1 MRKRNRDPAHLISKE
16 EIMNTYAEKK
26 KSPMLTK
33 KQQSP
38 QKSSDEMLRSGL
50 SSLHSRPAALSEELG
65 NKIRERCGINPA
77 SVKVYRDDGLSGLG
91 QKAYAKG
98 AEIHLSGGVS
108 TSGEEGQR
116 VVLHEAA
123 HIAQQGSRSVAG
135 AVNDDPALEQQADRV
150 AAGEVMQGSFSVPVN
165 SENAPVQGWAPWDK
179 AKKKFAEKKERDAK
193 RTAAFA
199 EGTSL
204 GNKHLDRL
212 VAAND
217 WVRDKMDDFRDFRSG
232 VKEKIADKYHG
243 SKFESGVNKTKGWF
257 KGVGSGIAGMA
268 KSAGNWVKDKATDA
282 GTAIKG
288 SKLGQWVSRKK
299 EERAK
304 KKAEEALKPKE
315 PGKFS
320 KFMTGAKNW
329 VSDKAKSA
337 GGWISDKA
345 KAAGSAIKGSK
356 LGQWVSRKKE
366 ERAKK
371 KAAEAQKEPGW
382 FKKTAAAAGEKI
394 KSGAGWVK
402 DKAVKGGT
410 WVKNKAVKAGKWLS
424 KKKDDISDWIEE
436 KKQAYADHDDQRY
449 LKRLVRKG
457 GASALN
463 AIALADQDL
472 KHGEYSGNVKHRAEA
487 LRDYDEEKRQFMTDE
502 ESKAAKAA
510 KKAEPLSAGKV
521 LDVVGDNVD
530 VVGSVM
536 SAHDARKRGNS
547 QQAALDS
554 MDAINSGM
562 GYVTKGLSSLD
573 LPGLSAVG
581 DVAEMGTTIGKLGIH
596 SYQKHKLNG
605 VDEAG
610 QTAGVD
616 EADQKYMRIA
626 HSGYGNTLDQEIRSG
641 VGDVAKYGISALG
654 SGLSAVTGGV
664 SSTVAKGLNKA
675 VDLGVSHMNSSAR
688 EKTDSEIGY
697 EDIFGSV
704 DAAKKFK
711 SKHSIDKNT
720 MEILMRRN
728 TGSRSMSDLADRS
741 RYEAARVN
749 HQYLAREGDNGAK
762 KMMAAFGEKNFEQT
776 PLSMID
782 EKIGQSHS
790 LKELNKRR
798 RLAY

>member
-1 MRKRNRDPAHLISKE
+1 
-16 EIMNTYAEKK
+16 MNTYVEKK

-116 VVLHEAA
+116 VILHEAA
-123 HIAQQGSRSVAG
+123 HVAQQGSRSVAG

-337 GGWISDKA
+337 GT
-345 KAAGSAIKGSK
+345 AIKESK

-521 LDVVGDNVD
+521 LDAVGDNVD

-749 HQYLAREGDNGAK
+749 HQYLAKEGDNGAK

>member
-1 MRKRNRDPAHLISKE
+1 
-16 EIMNTYAEKK
+16 MNTYAEKK

-135 AVNDDPALEQQADRV
+135 AVNDNPALEQQADRV

-257 KGVGSGIAGMA
+257 KGVGSGIAGIA

-521 LDVVGDNVD
+521 LDAVGDNVD

-626 HSGYGNTLDQEIRSG
+626 HSGYGNTLDQDIRSG

-790 LKELNKRR
+790 LKELNRRR

>member
-1 MRKRNRDPAHLISKE
+1 
-16 EIMNTYAEKK
+16 MNTYAEKK

-108 TSGEEGQR
+108 TSGEDGQR
-116 VVLHEAA
+116 VILHEAA

-337 GGWISDKA
+337 G
-345 KAAGSAIKGSK
+345 SAIKESK

-410 WVKNKAVKAGKWLS
+410 WVKNKAVKAGKWIS

-521 LDVVGDNVD
+521 LDAVGDNVD

-626 HSGYGNTLDQEIRSG
+626 HSGYGNTLDQDIRSG

-688 EKTDSEIGY
+688 EKTDSDIGY

>member
-1 MRKRNRDPAHLISKE
+1 
-16 EIMNTYAEKK
+16 MNTYAEKK

-108 TSGEEGQR
+108 TSGEDGQR
-116 VVLHEAA
+116 VILHEAA

-135 AVNDDPALEQQADRV
+135 AVNDDPALEQQAARV

-282 GTAIKG
+282 GT
-288 SKLGQWVSRKK
+288 
-299 EERAK
+299 
-304 KKAEEALKPKE
+304 
-315 PGKFS
+315 
-320 KFMTGAKNW
+320 
-329 VSDKAKSA
+329 
-337 GGWISDKA
+337 
-345 KAAGSAIKGSK
+345 AIKGSK

-521 LDVVGDNVD
+521 LDAVGDNVD

-626 HSGYGNTLDQEIRSG
+626 HSGYGNTLDQDIRSG

-790 LKELNKRR
+790 LKELNRRR

>member
-1 MRKRNRDPAHLISKE
+1 
-16 EIMNTYAEKK
+16 MNTYAEKK

-108 TSGEEGQR
+108 TSGEDGQR
-116 VVLHEAA
+116 VILHEAA

-337 GGWISDKA
+337 G
-345 KAAGSAIKGSK
+345 SAIKESK

-457 GASALN
+457 GASVLN
-463 AIALADQDL
+463 SIALADQDL
-472 KHGEYSGNVKHRAEA
+472 KHGEHSGNVKHRAEA

-521 LDVVGDNVD
+521 LDAVGDNVD

-704 DAAKKFK
+704 EAAKKFK

-790 LKELNKRR
+790 LKELNRRR

>member
-1 MRKRNRDPAHLISKE
+1 
-16 EIMNTYAEKK
+16 MNTYAEKK

-116 VVLHEAA
+116 VVLHEAT

-337 GGWISDKA
+337 GT
-345 KAAGSAIKGSK
+345 AIKESK

-487 LRDYDEEKRQFMTDE
+487 LQDYDEEKRQFMTDE

-521 LDVVGDNVD
+521 LDAVGDNVD

-688 EKTDSEIGY
+688 EKTDSDIGY

-790 LKELNKRR
+790 LKELNRRR

>member
-1 MRKRNRDPAHLISKE
+1 
-16 EIMNTYAEKK
+16 MNTYAEKK

-108 TSGEEGQR
+108 TSGEDGQR
-116 VVLHEAA
+116 VILHEAA

-410 WVKNKAVKAGKWLS
+410 WVKNKAVKAGKWIS

-521 LDVVGDNVD
+521 LDAVGDNVD

-605 VDEAG
+605 VDDTG

-688 EKTDSEIGY
+688 EKTDSDIGY

>member
-1 MRKRNRDPAHLISKE
+1 
-16 EIMNTYAEKK
+16 MNTYAEKK

-704 DAAKKFK
+704 EAAKKFK

-749 HQYLAREGDNGAK
+749 HQYLAKEGDNGAK

>member
-1 MRKRNRDPAHLISKE
+1 
-16 EIMNTYAEKK
+16 MNTYAEKK

-337 GGWISDKA
+337 GT
-345 KAAGSAIKGSK
+345 AIKESK

-410 WVKNKAVKAGKWLS
+410 WVKNKAVKAGKWIS

-521 LDVVGDNVD
+521 LDAVGDNVD

-704 DAAKKFK
+704 EAAKKFK

-790 LKELNKRR
+790 LKELNRRR

>member
-1 MRKRNRDPAHLISKE
+1 
-16 EIMNTYAEKK
+16 MNTYAEKK

-116 VVLHEAA
+116 VILHEAA

-135 AVNDDPALEQQADRV
+135 AVNDNPALEQQADRV

-521 LDVVGDNVD
+521 LDAVGDNVD

-697 EDIFGSV
+697 IDTFGSV

-711 SKHSIDKNT
+711 SKHGIDKNT
-720 MEILMRRN
+720 MEILMKRN

>member
-1 MRKRNRDPAHLISKE
+1 
-16 EIMNTYAEKK
+16 MNTYAEKK

-108 TSGEEGQR
+108 TSGEDGQR
-116 VVLHEAA
+116 VILHEAA

-150 AAGEVMQGSFSVPVN
+150 AAGEVMQGSFSVPMN

-337 GGWISDKA
+337 G
-345 KAAGSAIKGSK
+345 SAIKESK

-521 LDVVGDNVD
+521 LDAVGDNVD

-749 HQYLAREGDNGAK
+749 HQYLAKEGDNGAK

-790 LKELNKRR
+790 LKELNRRR

>member
-1 MRKRNRDPAHLISKE
+1 
-16 EIMNTYAEKK
+16 MNTYAEKK

-108 TSGEEGQR
+108 TSGEDGQR

-337 GGWISDKA
+337 GT
-345 KAAGSAIKGSK
+345 AIKESK

-410 WVKNKAVKAGKWLS
+410 WVKNKAVKAGKWIS

-457 GASALN
+457 GASVLN
-463 AIALADQDL
+463 SIALADQDL

-521 LDVVGDNVD
+521 LDAVGDNVD

-749 HQYLAREGDNGAK
+749 HQYLAKEGDNGAK

-790 LKELNKRR
+790 LKELNRRR

>member
-1 MRKRNRDPAHLISKE
+1 
-16 EIMNTYAEKK
+16 MNTYAEKK

-521 LDVVGDNVD
+521 LDAVGDNVD

-749 HQYLAREGDNGAK
+749 HQYLAKEGDNGAK

>member
-1 MRKRNRDPAHLISKE
+1 
-16 EIMNTYAEKK
+16 MNTYAEKK

-108 TSGEEGQR
+108 TSGADGQR
-116 VVLHEAA
+116 VILHEAA

-135 AVNDDPALEQQADRV
+135 AVNDAPALEQQADRV

-337 GGWISDKA
+337 GT
-345 KAAGSAIKGSK
+345 AIKESK

-521 LDVVGDNVD
+521 LDAVGDNVD

-626 HSGYGNTLDQEIRSG
+626 HSGYGNTLDQDIRSG

-790 LKELNKRR
+790 LKELNRRR

>member
-1 MRKRNRDPAHLISKE
+1 
-16 EIMNTYAEKK
+16 MNTYVEKK

-108 TSGEEGQR
+108 TSGEDGQR
-116 VVLHEAA
+116 VILHEAA

-150 AAGEVMQGSFSVPVN
+150 AAGEVMQGSFSVPMN

-337 GGWISDKA
+337 GT
-345 KAAGSAIKGSK
+345 AIKESK

-521 LDVVGDNVD
+521 LDAVGDNVD

-626 HSGYGNTLDQEIRSG
+626 HSGYGNTLDQDIRSG

-790 LKELNKRR
+790 LKELNRRR

>member
-1 MRKRNRDPAHLISKE
+1 
-16 EIMNTYAEKK
+16 MNTYAEKK

-77 SVKVYRDDGLSGLG
+77 YVKVYRDDGLSGLG

-108 TSGEEGQR
+108 TSGEDGQR
-116 VVLHEAA
+116 VILHEAA

-521 LDVVGDNVD
+521 LDAVGDNVD

-626 HSGYGNTLDQEIRSG
+626 HSGYGNTLDQDIRSG

-790 LKELNKRR
+790 LKELNRRR

>member
-1 MRKRNRDPAHLISKE
+1 
-16 EIMNTYAEKK
+16 MNTYAEKK

-108 TSGEEGQR
+108 TSGEDGQR
-116 VVLHEAA
+116 VILHEAA

-315 PGKFS
+315 LGKFS

-521 LDVVGDNVD
+521 LDAVGDNVD

-749 HQYLAREGDNGAK
+749 HQYLAKEGDNGAK

-790 LKELNKRR
+790 LKELNRRR

>member
-1 MRKRNRDPAHLISKE
+1 
-16 EIMNTYAEKK
+16 MNTYAEKK

-288 SKLGQWVSRKK
+288 SKLGPWVSRKK

-337 GGWISDKA
+337 GT
-345 KAAGSAIKGSK
+345 AIKESK

-521 LDVVGDNVD
+521 LDAVGDNVD

-749 HQYLAREGDNGAK
+749 HQYLAKEGDNGAK

-790 LKELNKRR
+790 LKELNRRR

>member
-1 MRKRNRDPAHLISKE
+1 
-16 EIMNTYAEKK
+16 MNTYAEKK

-108 TSGEEGQR
+108 TSGEDGQR
-116 VVLHEAA
+116 VILHEAA

-150 AAGEVMQGSFSVPVN
+150 AAGEVMQGSFSVPMN

-282 GTAIKG
+282 GT
-288 SKLGQWVSRKK
+288 
-299 EERAK
+299 
-304 KKAEEALKPKE
+304 
-315 PGKFS
+315 
-320 KFMTGAKNW
+320 
-329 VSDKAKSA
+329 
-337 GGWISDKA
+337 
-345 KAAGSAIKGSK
+345 AIKGSK

-521 LDVVGDNVD
+521 LDAVGDNVD

-605 VDEAG
+605 VDDTG

-688 EKTDSEIGY
+688 EKTDSDIGY

>member
-1 MRKRNRDPAHLISKE
+1 
-16 EIMNTYAEKK
+16 MNTYAEKK

-116 VVLHEAA
+116 VILHEAA

-410 WVKNKAVKAGKWLS
+410 WVKNKAVKAGKWIS

-457 GASALN
+457 GASVLN
-463 AIALADQDL
+463 SIALADQDL

-521 LDVVGDNVD
+521 LDAVGDNVD

-626 HSGYGNTLDQEIRSG
+626 HSGYGNTLDQDIRSG

-790 LKELNKRR
+790 LKELNRRR

>member
-1 MRKRNRDPAHLISKE
+1 
-16 EIMNTYAEKK
+16 MNTYAEKK

-108 TSGEEGQR
+108 TSGEDGQR
-116 VVLHEAA
+116 VILHEAA

-337 GGWISDKA
+337 GT
-345 KAAGSAIKGSK
+345 AIKGSK

-521 LDVVGDNVD
+521 LDAVGDNVD

-749 HQYLAREGDNGAK
+749 HQYLAKEGDNGAK

-790 LKELNKRR
+790 LKELNRRR

>member
-1 MRKRNRDPAHLISKE
+1 
-16 EIMNTYAEKK
+16 MNTYVEKK

-33 KQQSP
+33 KQSP

-116 VVLHEAA
+116 VILHEAA

-150 AAGEVMQGSFSVPVN
+150 AAGEVMQGSFSVPMN

-337 GGWISDKA
+337 GT
-345 KAAGSAIKGSK
+345 AIKESK

-521 LDVVGDNVD
+521 LDAVGDNVD

-562 GYVTKGLSSLD
+562 GYVTKELSSLD

-749 HQYLAREGDNGAK
+749 HQYLAKEGDNGAK

-790 LKELNKRR
+790 LKELNRRR

>member
-1 MRKRNRDPAHLISKE
+1 
-16 EIMNTYAEKK
+16 MNTYAEKK

-108 TSGEEGQR
+108 TSGEDGQR
-116 VVLHEAA
+116 VILHEAA

-337 GGWISDKA
+337 GT
-345 KAAGSAIKGSK
+345 AIKESK

-521 LDVVGDNVD
+521 LDAVGDNVD

-664 SSTVAKGLNKA
+664 SSTVAAGLNKA

-688 EKTDSEIGY
+688 EKTDSDIGY

-749 HQYLAREGDNGAK
+749 HQYLAKEGDNGAK

-790 LKELNKRR
+790 LKELNRRR

>member
-1 MRKRNRDPAHLISKE
+1 
-16 EIMNTYAEKK
+16 MNTYAEKK

-116 VVLHEAA
+116 VILHEAA

-150 AAGEVMQGSFSVPVN
+150 AAGEVMQGSFSVPMN

-337 GGWISDKA
+337 GT
-345 KAAGSAIKGSK
+345 AIKESK

-410 WVKNKAVKAGKWLS
+410 WVKNKAVKAGKWIS

-457 GASALN
+457 GASVLN
-463 AIALADQDL
+463 SIALADQDL

-521 LDVVGDNVD
+521 LDAVGDNVD

-626 HSGYGNTLDQEIRSG
+626 HSGYGNTLDQDIRSG

-790 LKELNKRR
+790 LKELNRRR

>member
-1 MRKRNRDPAHLISKE
+1 
-16 EIMNTYAEKK
+16 MNTYAEKK

-108 TSGEEGQR
+108 TSGEDGQR
-116 VVLHEAA
+116 VILHEAA

-521 LDVVGDNVD
+521 LDAVGDNVD

-688 EKTDSEIGY
+688 EKTDSDIGY

-790 LKELNKRR
+790 LKELNRRR

>member
-1 MRKRNRDPAHLISKE
+1 
-16 EIMNTYAEKK
+16 MNTYAEKK

-108 TSGEEGQR
+108 TSGEDGQR
-116 VVLHEAA
+116 VILHEAA

-304 KKAEEALKPKE
+304 KKA
-315 PGKFS
+315 
-320 KFMTGAKNW
+320 
-329 VSDKAKSA
+329 
-337 GGWISDKA
+337 
-345 KAAGSAIKGSK
+345 
-356 LGQWVSRKKE
+356 
-366 ERAKK
+366 
-371 KAAEAQKEPGW
+371 AEAQKEPGW

-521 LDVVGDNVD
+521 LDAVGDNVD

>member
-108 TSGEEGQR
+108 TSGEDGQR
-116 VVLHEAA
+116 VILHEAA

-135 AVNDDPALEQQADRV
+135 AVNDAPALEQQADRV

-337 GGWISDKA
+337 GT
-345 KAAGSAIKGSK
+345 AIKESK

-410 WVKNKAVKAGKWLS
+410 WVKNKAVKAGKWIS

-521 LDVVGDNVD
+521 LDAVGDNVD

-790 LKELNKRR
+790 LKELNRRR

>member
-1 MRKRNRDPAHLISKE
+1 
-16 EIMNTYAEKK
+16 MNTYAEKK

-108 TSGEEGQR
+108 TSGEDGQR
-116 VVLHEAA
+116 VILHEAA

-337 GGWISDKA
+337 GT
-345 KAAGSAIKGSK
+345 AIKESK

-521 LDVVGDNVD
+521 LDAVGDNVD

-605 VDEAG
+605 VDE
-610 QTAGVD
+610 
-616 EADQKYMRIA
+616 KYMRIA
-626 HSGYGNTLDQEIRSG
+626 HSGYGNTLDQDIRSG

-790 LKELNKRR
+790 LKELNRRR

>member
-1 MRKRNRDPAHLISKE
+1 
-16 EIMNTYAEKK
+16 MNTYAEKK

-38 QKSSDEMLRSGL
+38 QKSSDEMLRSEL

-116 VVLHEAA
+116 VILHEAA

-337 GGWISDKA
+337 GT
-345 KAAGSAIKGSK
+345 AIKESK

-521 LDVVGDNVD
+521 LDAVGDNVD

-688 EKTDSEIGY
+688 EKTDSDIGY

>member
-1 MRKRNRDPAHLISKE
+1 
-16 EIMNTYAEKK
+16 MNTYAEKK

-108 TSGEEGQR
+108 TSGEDGQR
-116 VVLHEAA
+116 VILHEAA

-135 AVNDDPALEQQADRV
+135 AVNDAPALEQQADRV

-337 GGWISDKA
+337 GT
-345 KAAGSAIKGSK
+345 AIKESK

-410 WVKNKAVKAGKWLS
+410 WVKNKAVKAGKWIS

-457 GASALN
+457 GASVLN
-463 AIALADQDL
+463 SIALADQDL

-521 LDVVGDNVD
+521 LDAVGDNVD

>member
-1 MRKRNRDPAHLISKE
+1 
-16 EIMNTYAEKK
+16 MNTYAEKK

-38 QKSSDEMLRSGL
+38 QKSSDEMLRSEL

-116 VVLHEAA
+116 VILHEAA

-282 GTAIKG
+282 GTAIK
-288 SKLGQWVSRKK
+288 
-299 EERAK
+299 E
-304 KKAEEALKPKE
+304 
-315 PGKFS
+315 
-320 KFMTGAKNW
+320 
-329 VSDKAKSA
+329 
-337 GGWISDKA
+337 
-345 KAAGSAIKGSK
+345 SK

-521 LDVVGDNVD
+521 LDAVGDNVD

-749 HQYLAREGDNGAK
+749 HQYLAKEGDNGAK

-790 LKELNKRR
+790 LKELNRRR

>member
-1 MRKRNRDPAHLISKE
+1 
-16 EIMNTYAEKK
+16 MNTYAEKK

-337 GGWISDKA
+337 GT
-345 KAAGSAIKGSK
+345 AIKESK

>member
-1 MRKRNRDPAHLISKE
+1 
-16 EIMNTYAEKK
+16 MNTYAEKK

-116 VVLHEAA
+116 VILHEAA

-257 KGVGSGIAGMA
+257 KGVGSGIAGIA

-410 WVKNKAVKAGKWLS
+410 WVKNKAVKAGKWIS

-521 LDVVGDNVD
+521 LDAVGDNVD

-626 HSGYGNTLDQEIRSG
+626 HSGYGNTLDQDIRSG

-664 SSTVAKGLNKA
+664 SSTVAKSLNKA

-790 LKELNKRR
+790 LKELNRRR

>member
-1 MRKRNRDPAHLISKE
+1 
-16 EIMNTYAEKK
+16 MNTYAEKK

-108 TSGEEGQR
+108 TSGEDGQR
-116 VVLHEAA
+116 VILHEAA

-257 KGVGSGIAGMA
+257 KGVGSGIAGIA

-337 GGWISDKA
+337 GT
-345 KAAGSAIKGSK
+345 AIKESK

-521 LDVVGDNVD
+521 LDAVGDNVD

-688 EKTDSEIGY
+688 EKTDSDIGY

>member
-1 MRKRNRDPAHLISKE
+1 
-16 EIMNTYAEKK
+16 MNTYAEKK

-108 TSGEEGQR
+108 TSGEDGQR
-116 VVLHEAA
+116 VILHEAA

-150 AAGEVMQGSFSVPVN
+150 AAGEVMQGSFSVPMN

-337 GGWISDKA
+337 G
-345 KAAGSAIKGSK
+345 SAIKESK

-410 WVKNKAVKAGKWLS
+410 WVKNKAVKAGKWIS

-521 LDVVGDNVD
+521 LDAVGDNVD

-626 HSGYGNTLDQEIRSG
+626 HSGYGNTLDQDIRSG

-688 EKTDSEIGY
+688 EKTDSDIGY

>member
-1 MRKRNRDPAHLISKE
+1 
-16 EIMNTYAEKK
+16 MNTYAEKK

-217 WVRDKMDDFRDFRSG
+217 WVRDKMDDFRVFRSG

-410 WVKNKAVKAGKWLS
+410 WVKNKAVKAGKWIS

-463 AIALADQDL
+463 AIALADKDL

-521 LDVVGDNVD
+521 LDAVGDNVD

-704 DAAKKFK
+704 EAAKKFK

-790 LKELNKRR
+790 LKELNRRR

>member
-108 TSGEEGQR
+108 TSGEDGQR
-116 VVLHEAA
+116 VILHEAA

-135 AVNDDPALEQQADRV
+135 AVNDAPALEQQADRV

-337 GGWISDKA
+337 GT
-345 KAAGSAIKGSK
+345 AIKESK

-521 LDVVGDNVD
+521 LDAVGDNVD

-749 HQYLAREGDNGAK
+749 HQYLAKEGDNGAK

-790 LKELNKRR
+790 LKELNRRR

>member
-1 MRKRNRDPAHLISKE
+1 
-16 EIMNTYAEKK
+16 MNTYAEKK

-108 TSGEEGQR
+108 TSGEDGQR
-116 VVLHEAA
+116 VILHEAA

-304 KKAEEALKPKE
+304 KKA
-315 PGKFS
+315 
-320 KFMTGAKNW
+320 
-329 VSDKAKSA
+329 
-337 GGWISDKA
+337 
-345 KAAGSAIKGSK
+345 
-356 LGQWVSRKKE
+356 
-366 ERAKK
+366 
-371 KAAEAQKEPGW
+371 AEAQKEPGW

-410 WVKNKAVKAGKWLS
+410 WVKNKAVKAGKWIS

-457 GASALN
+457 GASVLN
-463 AIALADQDL
+463 SIALADQDL

-521 LDVVGDNVD
+521 LDAVGDNVD

-749 HQYLAREGDNGAK
+749 HQYLAKEGDNGAK

-790 LKELNKRR
+790 LKELNRRR

>member
-1 MRKRNRDPAHLISKE
+1 
-16 EIMNTYAEKK
+16 MNTYAEKK

-108 TSGEEGQR
+108 TSGEDGQR
-116 VVLHEAA
+116 VILHEAA

-521 LDVVGDNVD
+521 LDAVGDNVD

-626 HSGYGNTLDQEIRSG
+626 HSGYGNTLDQDIRSG

-790 LKELNKRR
+790 LKELNRRR

>member
-1 MRKRNRDPAHLISKE
+1 
-16 EIMNTYAEKK
+16 MNTYAEKK

-91 QKAYAKG
+91 QKAYANG

-108 TSGEEGQR
+108 TSGEDGQR
-116 VVLHEAA
+116 VILHEAA

-150 AAGEVMQGSFSVPVN
+150 AAGEVMQGSFSVPMN

-402 DKAVKGGT
+402 DKAVKGET
-410 WVKNKAVKAGKWLS
+410 WVKNKAVKAGKWIS

-521 LDVVGDNVD
+521 LDAVGDNVD

-704 DAAKKFK
+704 EAAKKFK

-790 LKELNKRR
+790 LKELNRRR